1 MACESWHLAG
11 AGSGRHGRLIRLC
24 TQLMTQ
30 LILSRVTR
38 AALVPAAG
46 TATHTTHRPGPWR
59 SASPSRHR
67 RRVTSEA
74 ELPLTWVR
82 LIMLHGAHLRSWGS
96 TVRCESVALVD
107 GPTVISARLRARVG
121 LTRASPRL
129 RRRVS
134 AVPSPQSQTRRSV
147 VPLRSAHKSFGFLY
161 KRVRSFSADLCRITS
176 RFTSVCVLTHS
187 FPLRAR
193 QSDRQSHETRH
204 VETKASRRP
213 DRHVASRVTA
223 RLRVLD
229 RPLEPLAPHITVSR
243 GCLLLCRAG

>member
-129 RRRVS
+129 RRPGGCRPSPPPRARRVGPWSRCVPLTKALVFYTSELEVSARTYVESRRVS
-134 AVPSPQSQTRRSV
+134 
-147 VPLRSAHKSFGFLY
+147 H
-161 KRVRSFSADLCRITS
+161 
-176 RFTSVCVLTHS
+176 RF
-187 FPLRAR
+187 AY
-193 QSDRQSHETRH
+193 
-204 VETKASRRP
+204 
-213 DRHVASRVTA
+213 
-223 RLRVLD
+223 
-229 RPLEPLAPHITVSR
+229 
-243 GCLLLCRAG
+243 